1 MPDGSLMRTVKD
13 NLVIPLGEVD
23 RIEQATWWS
32 PVLAERAVWEEGG
45 EIAGMVSLLA
55 EPPR

>member
-32 PVLAERAVWEEGG
+32 PVLAQRAVWED
-45 EIAGMVSLLA
+45 
-55 EPPR
+55 PR